1 MKGNIVVQNR
11 KEQKLQDEG
20 KLAYMIAWRDRRI
33 KALEEMVAAEQQAGS
48 IYAAYIAY
56 LLERCGERVGAD
68 RELLVAKQEI
78 REICGRYTVEAKD
91 ADTDFKIIL
100 KNRGEEHGAQ
110 GCEVADA

>member
-1 MKGNIVVQNR
+1 MQNQ

-33 KALEEMVAAEQQAGS
+33 KALEELVAAEQQAGS

-56 LLERCGERVGAD
+56 LLERCGEPVGAD

-78 REICGRYTVEAKD
+78 RETCGKYTVEAED
-91 ADTDFKIIL
+91 ADTDFRIIL
-100 KNRGEEHGAQ
+100 KNRGEEHDAQ